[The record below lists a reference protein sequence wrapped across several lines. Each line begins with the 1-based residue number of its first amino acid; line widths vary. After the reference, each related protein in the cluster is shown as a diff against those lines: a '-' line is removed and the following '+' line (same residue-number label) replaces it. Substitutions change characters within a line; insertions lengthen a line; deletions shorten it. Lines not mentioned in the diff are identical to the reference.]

1 LTYTINSIYG
11 MSKPVSR
18 DYMRSRKVVNDEK
31 NRKQRITN
39 IVDQI
44 YTYAINLAGLG
55 TQTEYHHFALDQ
67 FHRDNMDEIIE
78 RLQNLFEGCLVSYK
92 NMYMGQDGKY
102 YDLSTL
108 NTTILPYDTK
118 GKNRESIVIDW
129 S

>member
-1 LTYTINSIYG
+1 MTYTINSIYG

-18 DYMRSRKVVNDEK
+18 DYMRSLKIVNDEK
-31 NRKQRITN
+31 NRQQRITE
-39 IVDQI
+39 IVNQI
-44 YTYAINLAGLG
+44 YTNAINLAGLG
-55 TQTEYHHFALDQ
+55 TQTEYHQ
-67 FHRDNMDEIIE
+67 FGLGKFHTDNMDEILE

-118 GKNRESIVIDW
+118 GKNRESIVVDW